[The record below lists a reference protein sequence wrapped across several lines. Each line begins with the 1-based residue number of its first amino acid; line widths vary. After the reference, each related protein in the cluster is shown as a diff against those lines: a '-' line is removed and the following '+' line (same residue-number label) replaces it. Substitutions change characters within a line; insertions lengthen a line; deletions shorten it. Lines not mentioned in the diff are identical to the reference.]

1 MFDIIIIILMPWND
15 RDRQCRVET
24 LNKYLNIKVKYSRSK
39 RFVIIINPK
48 LGKIKYCGL
57 RLNKKKKL

>member
-1 MFDIIIIILMPWND
+1 MPWND